1 MHATL
6 VDLRYALRSLRR
18 SPLLVV
24 VTVMSLAVGV
34 GATTSVFSIVNAFMF
49 KPATGLGEPE
59 RLVTL
64 YTSDDDG
71 DPKRSLS
78 FPDYES
84 VMAGVNALDGVT
96 AFSFDIPKLGE
107 GAGSRV
113 ALAQVVSGNFFTV
126 LGIDLPLG
134 RGFTAEE
141 TRIGEAHR
149 VVVIG
154 DRFWRSQLGGRPDVL
169 GQTIRLN
176 GQLFTIVGVTPKGL
190 GSRIPALVPEVWIP
204 IGIPGM
210 SVTRSL
216 EELNRRHVR
225 QYMVMGRLAPD
236 ATIPQVQA
244 QLDALATKLAE
255 EYPAAWIDARGQQR
269 SFSLHSEEESRLMP
283 GMRYVL
289 TLIASFLLVTTSLV
303 LFIACSN
310 ITSLSLARV
319 LARRRELAVR
329 VSMGAGRRRI
339 AALVLLESV
348 LLGVPGGLLGL
359 VMVFLFSRR
368 FAALDIGFV
377 PLRFDFAIDIR
388 VLLFT
393 LLLSVMASAMIAIT
407 PALQACRF
415 NLSEILKG
423 ERAGG
428 VTGRRA
434 RARRFLVVVQVAASL
449 TLLAGAGLFMR
460 SLTGATRMDLGI
472 KPDQIVVM
480 GKSLPPSVSTLESH
494 TVYVQDLLS
503 RLSSRPGV
511 ADVQAAANIEMT
523 IATPPWSNIE
533 ITSPSQSA
541 DDAGPLTVSC
551 NSVTPGYL
559 EMIGVRLLRGRS
571 LSAGDGAGSVRVAV
585 VNEEFARTV
594 FPDHDA
600 IGQRFE
606 TLMSSLDPD
615 RAGKEPQ
622 MFEIVGVAEDGKY
635 GGDIDEEPGPYFWA
649 SLWQQPAP
657 WVAIAV
663 KGRTGTRE
671 MMTMLRREVEIGEG
685 EIILTEPTPLA
696 TMIDLQ
702 FLHLRVA
709 AKVMGWGGAF
719 GLILAVM
726 GIYGLVSF
734 AAAQRTRE
742 MAIRIAVGAPAA
754 EVLGLIAREGINL
767 ALIGLAV
774 GVVLVVPLAYAVRSQ
789 LFGMSPLDPLAL
801 GGSAAILLLAALA
814 AVIYPAWRST
824 RLQPMSILREE

>member
-6 VDLRYALRSLRR
+6 IDLRYALRSLRK

-24 VTVMSLAVGV
+24 VTVLSLAVGV

-71 DPKRSLS
+71 DAKRSLS

-84 VMAGVNALDGVT
+84 VMAGVSALDGVT

-107 GAGSRV
+107 GTGSRV
-113 ALAQVVSGNFFTV
+113 ALAQVVTGNFFSV
-126 LGIDLPLG
+126 LGIELPLG

-154 DRFWRSQLGGRPDVL
+154 HRFWRSQLGGQPDVL

-176 GQLFTIVGVTPKGL
+176 GHLFTIVGVTPKGL
-190 GSRIPALVPEVWIP
+190 GSRIPALVPEIWIP
-204 IGIPGM
+204 LGIPGM
-210 SVTRSL
+210 SITRSI

-225 QYMVMGRLAPD
+225 QYMVMGRLAPG
-236 ATIPQVQA
+236 ATLTQVQA
-244 QLDALATKLAE
+244 QLDALAPSLAE
-255 EYPAAWIDARGQQR
+255 EYPAAWIDARGHQR
-269 SFSLHSEEESRLMP
+269 SFSVRPEAESRLMP

-289 TLIASFLLVTTSLV
+289 TLIASFLLVTTGLV

-339 AALVLLESV
+339 AALMLLESV

-359 VMVFLFSRR
+359 VLVFLFSRR

-377 PLRFDFAIDIR
+377 PLRFDFAIDLR

-393 LLLSVMASAMIAIT
+393 LLLSIAASGMIALA
-407 PALQACRF
+407 PALQACRL
-415 NLSEILKG
+415 NLFDALKG
-423 ERAGG
+423 ERTGG
-428 VTGRRA
+428 IGRRA

-449 TLLAGAGLFMR
+449 TLLAGAGLFLR
-460 SLTGATRMDLGI
+460 SLAGASRMDLGI
-472 KPDQIVVM
+472 NPDQIVVM
-480 GKSLPPSVSTLESH
+480 AKSLPPSVTTLESH

-503 RLSSRPGV
+503 SLSSRPGV
-511 ADVQAAANIEMT
+511 TDVQAAANIEMT

-533 ITSPSQSA
+533 ITSPSHSA
-541 DDAGPLTVSC
+541 DDAEPLTVSC

-559 EMIGVRLLRGRS
+559 EMLGVHLLRGRM
-571 LSAGDGAGSVRVAV
+571 LSAGDSAGSVRVAV
-585 VNEEFARTV
+585 VNEAFARTV

-615 RAGKEPQ
+615 RAGKVPQ
-622 MFEIVGVAEDGKY
+622 VFEIVGIAEDGKY

-663 KGRTGTRE
+663 KGRTGSQE
-671 MMTMLRREVEIGEG
+671 MVTMLRREVAIGEG
-685 EIILTEPTPLA
+685 EIVLTEPTPLA
-696 TMIDLQ
+696 TLVDLQ

-709 AKVMGWGGAF
+709 AKVMAWGGAF
-719 GLILAVM
+719 GLILAVL

-734 AAAQRTRE
+734 TAAQRTRE
-742 MAIRIAVGAPAA
+742 MAIRIAVGAPAV

-767 ALIGLAV
+767 ALTGLAA

-789 LFGMSPLDPLAL
+789 LFGMSPLDPLAI
-801 GGSAAILLLAALA
+801 GGSAAILLLAAFA
-814 AVIYPAWRST
+814 AIIHPAWRST